1 MSPLRH
7 VLLVDDDPDHIRL
20 TRHVIQRGSPATE
33 IDSVQDGESAIE
45 YLRCARRGC
54 VPRHTGVSCIDL
66 HLPQNARAGRPGQTT
81 KGDAQL
87 KDIPV
92 VIMSSQLRLEDA
104 LQARQ
109 LGATA
114 VLSKSAGPE
123 AISDALGTLG
133 IAGSEPLR

>member
-7 VLLVDDDPDHIRL
+7 VLLVDDDLDHIRL
-20 TRHVIQRGSPATE
+20 TRHVIQRDSPATE
-33 IDSVQDGESAIE
+33 IDSVRDGESAIE
-45 YLRCARRGC
+45 YLRSRATDASR
-54 VPRHTGVSCIDL
+54 VKPELVVLDL
-66 HLPQNARAGRPGQTT
+66 HLPRMQGLDVLRTM

-92 VIMSSQLRLEDA
+92 VVMSSQLRLEDA

-123 AISDALGTLG
+123 AISDALETLG
-133 IAGSEPLR
+133 IAGSGPLR

>member
-1 MSPLRH
+1 MPPLLH

-20 TRHVIQRGSPATE
+20 TRRVIQRGNPATE

-45 YLRCARRGC
+45 FLRSRAADASRGATEL
-54 VPRHTGVSCIDL
+54 VVLDL
-66 HLPQNARAGRPGQTT
+66 NLPKMHGLDVLRTM

-92 VIMSSQLRLEDA
+92 VVMSSQLRQEDA
-104 LQARQ
+104 LRARQ

-123 AISDALGTLG
+123 AISEALGNLG
-133 IAGSEPLR
+133 IAGSGPLR

>member
-20 TRHVIQRGSPATE
+20 TRRVIQRGSPATE
-33 IDSVQDGESAIE
+33 IDSVHDGESAIE
-45 YLRCARRGC
+45 YLR
-54 VPRHTGVSCIDL
+54 S
-66 HLPQNARAGRPGQTT
+66 RASDASRGRPELVVLDLNLPRMHGLDVLRTM

-92 VIMSSQLRLEDA
+92 VILSSQLRQEDA

-123 AISDALGTLG
+123 AISDALGNLG
-133 IAGSEPLR
+133 IAGSGPLR